1 MAFDRTLVDDVL
13 KQTDIVDVISNYIN
27 VIKKGRNYVAVCPF
41 HDDKN
46 PSLMISKEKQ
56 IFKCFV
62 CGHGGTAISF
72 VQDYEKIPFGDA
84 IRKVADIAGFADPRL
99 VETKKALPIDAAL
112 VPLFNC
118 ITDLAVFYQYG
129 LSTPEGSAGL
139 DYLNSRNLDE
149 PIRAK
154 YQLGYALA
162 DGKKA
167 IQFLTSKG
175 HSLKTIEAIGISNGI
190 ASTLTDRNAG
200 RVMFPI
206 ADANGQVVGFSARR
220 IVDSDEAKYIN
231 TPETKIFHKA
241 TLLYNYQ
248 NARRTARH
256 DGYIYVLEGFMDIYA
271 LSKVGIESAVALMGT
286 NMSKEHIALLRKLG
300 VEIRLCLDG
309 DRAGQSAMMKII
321 TQLGEERLPYRIVN
335 NQNDER
341 DPDDILQEEGPD
353 ALKAYMARLINRA
366 EFALNYY
373 KQTNTLKT
381 MEERKRLVADFI
393 PILNGATNPLEF
405 EEYINELSRVSEF
418 SVDSIKQI
426 VNKSRDKDDHDNYV
440 GIMAEFHAERRT
452 YKRYQL
458 AERALLTMMLSDPH
472 AVDFYSTRV
481 EYFYEE
487 LYRNIAN
494 FIVEYKMKNER
505 LDLPTLLSELSQSE
519 LDHKQ
524 EMQDEITAISLEKT
538 HPECTEQVME
548 EYRKT
553 ILEEREKFY
562 DKEVVNRAMVGK
574 TAEEQGRIAAEYM
587 AKRFPRA
594 KPKDKDK

>member
-1 MAFDRTLVDDVL
+1 MAFDKTLVDDVL
-13 KQTDIVDVISNYIN
+13 KQTDIVDVISSYIN

-46 PSLMISKEKQ
+46 PSLMISKDKQ

-72 VQDYEKIPFGDA
+72 VQDYEKIAFGEA
-84 IRKVADIAGFADPRL
+84 LRKVADIAGFSDPRL
-99 VETKKALPIDAAL
+99 VETKRALPVDSAL
-112 VPLFNC
+112 VPLYSC
-118 ITDLAVFYQYG
+118 ISDLAVFYQYG

-139 DYLNSRNLDE
+139 DYLNGRHLDE
-149 PIRAK
+149 GIRAK

-175 HSLKTIEAIGISNGI
+175 HSLKTIEAIGITNGL
-190 ASTLTDRNAG
+190 AAGMTDRNAG

-206 ADANGQVVGFSARR
+206 ADGNGQVVGFSARR

-256 DGYIYVLEGFMDIYA
+256 DGYVYVLEGFMDIFA
-271 LSKVGIESAVALMGT
+271 LSKIGIESAVALMGT
-286 NMSKEHIALLRKLG
+286 NLSKEHIALLRKLG

-309 DRAGQSAMMKII
+309 DHAGQSAMMKII
-321 TQLGEERLPYRIVN
+321 NQLNDERLPYRIVN

-341 DPDDILQEEGPD
+341 DPDDILQEEGPE
-353 ALKAYMARLINRA
+353 ALKAYMGRLIHRA

-393 PILNGATNPLEF
+393 PILSAATNPLEF

-426 VNKSRDKDDHDNYV
+426 VAKTREKAEPDYA
-440 GIMAEFHAERRT
+440 GIMAEFHSERRT

-458 AERALLTMMLSDPH
+458 AERALLTMMLNYPE
-472 AVDFYSTRV
+472 AVDFYSSKV

-494 FIVEYKMKNER
+494 FIVEYKMKNET
-505 LDLPTLLSELSQSE
+505 LDLPSLLSELSQSD
-519 LDHKQ
+519 LAHKQ
-524 EMQDEITAISLEKT
+524 EMQDEIASISLEKT
-538 HPECTEQVME
+538 HPQCTEQVME

-553 ILEEREKFY
+553 IFDEREKFY
-562 DKEVVNRAMVGK
+562 NKELLNRALVGK
-574 TAEEQGRIAAEYM
+574 SAEEQGRIAAEYM

-594 KPKDKDK
+594 KPKDTDK